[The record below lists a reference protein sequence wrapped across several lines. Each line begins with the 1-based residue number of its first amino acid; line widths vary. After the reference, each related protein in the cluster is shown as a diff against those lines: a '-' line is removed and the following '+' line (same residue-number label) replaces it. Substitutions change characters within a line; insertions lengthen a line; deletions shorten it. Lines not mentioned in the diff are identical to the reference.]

1 MWEVPVPM
9 PTVHVL
15 PVDDLVEHQDADTC
29 VCGPTT
35 EPVPAEDGYIGW
47 LVVHHALDGRP

>member
-1 MWEVPVPM
+1 M